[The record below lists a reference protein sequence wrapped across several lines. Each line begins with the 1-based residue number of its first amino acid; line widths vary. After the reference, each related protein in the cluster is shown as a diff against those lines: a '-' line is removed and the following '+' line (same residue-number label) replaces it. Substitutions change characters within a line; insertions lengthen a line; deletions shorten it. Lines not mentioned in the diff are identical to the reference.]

1 MKFSKIISLCMSILL
16 ITAATSCNNTVDD
29 NAPHE
34 DHKEIEEE
42 KPEELTVWI
51 QETFNKEFNEQFA
64 GLFDEFGKI
73 KWVVFLQFFPATLL
87 DYLRNTIIVFRCF
100 G

>member
-51 QETFNKEFNEQFA
+51 QETFNKEFMNSLPGCLMNLERSMILKYRWKLSMQ
-64 GLFDEFGKI
+64 
-73 KWVVFLQFFPATLL
+73 
-87 DYLRNTIIVFRCF
+87 LR
-100 G
+100 

>member
-29 NAPHE
+29 NALHE
-34 DHKEIEEE
+34 DHKEIKEE

-51 QETFNKEFNEQFA
+51 QETFNKEFMNSLPGCLMNLERSMILKYQWK
-64 GLFDEFGKI
+64 LSM
-73 KWVVFLQFFPATLL
+73 Q
-87 DYLRNTIIVFRCF
+87 LR
-100 G
+100 